1 MKKLLLTALIGLTSF
16 TYANI
21 NAVVSILPQQTFLEK
36 IGGDKVNI
44 ALMVKPGNSP
54 HIYEPKPSQMRN
66 ISKADVYF
74 TIGVDFEDVWLKKF
88 QNLNNSMIIKDM
100 SQNITKIDMVEH
112 SHHDEKNHEQ
122 EDHDDHSKH
131 EHKEEK
137 HHDEHDDHAKH
148 KHDEEKHHDD
158 HAKHEHDEHHHEGKD
173 PHVWTSPENVKIIA
187 TNIYKQ
193 LSVLD
198 EKNEPYY
205 KKNLNTFLKE
215 IEETDNKIKNLLKDT
230 PDHTKF
236 MVFHPAWGYF
246 AKTYHLE
253 QIAIESGGKNPKP
266 KQIAHLIDEAK
277 EENVK
282 AVFTAPEFSTKAA
295 KQIAK
300 EVGVPVVKISPLSP
314 EWSKNLIELAKA
326 ISN

>member
-1 MKKLLLTALIGLTSF
+1 MKKLILTALIGFTSF

-54 HIYEPKPSQMRN
+54 HTYEPKPSQMKN
-66 ISKADVYF
+66 ISKADIYF
-74 TIGVDFEDVWLKKF
+74 TIDVDFEHVWLKKF
-88 QNLNNSMIIKDM
+88 QNLNKSMLVKDM
-100 SQNITKIDMVEH
+100 SENIAKIAMVEH
-112 SHHDEKNHEQ
+112 SHH
-122 EDHDDHSKH
+122 
-131 EHKEEK
+131 EE
-137 HHDEHDDHAKH
+137 E
-148 KHDEEKHHDD
+148 HHDD
-158 HAKHEHDEHHHEGKD
+158 HDNHSKHEHDEHHDEHKHEKHQHSNHHDDEGKD

-187 TNIYKQ
+187 TNIYKE
-193 LSVLD
+193 LSQLD
-198 EKNEPYY
+198 EKNESYY
-205 KKNLNTFLKE
+205 KRNLNTFLKE
-215 IEETDNKIKNLLKDT
+215 IENTDKKIKQLLKNT

-246 AKTYHLE
+246 AKTYDLE

-266 KQIAHLIDEAK
+266 KQIAHLIEEAK
-277 EENVK
+277 EEKVK

-300 EVGVPVVKISPLSP
+300 EVGVPVVKISPLNP
-314 EWSKNLIELAKA
+314 QWSENLIGLAKA